1 MKILVAGWDSG
12 GGVEAVQ
19 TVVRRAV
26 RRGHRVRVLGTEG
39 LRSRFESAGAD
50 FSRYRYAP
58 DNDTR
63 QRETDLLKEWE
74 VRTPV
79 GMFVRVRDRLMFG
92 PARLFCRDLTEE
104 LDREPADVVVVDTMI
119 PSALSGAEAAG
130 VPSVVLMHGPYL
142 LPRPGA
148 PAIGTGFL
156 PPHGRLG
163 RLRDRAAA
171 SLAMG
176 VFRTGMPVLNQ
187 ARAEVGLAPLRDL
200 DDLVASA
207 SRVLVCTSP
216 SYDFAAGAVPGN
228 VRYVGPQLD
237 DADGGSWEHP
247 WTDADKRPL
256 VLVSLSSTVMG
267 QEGLLQRAA
276 DALGQLP
283 VHALVTT
290 GPAVDPAVIR
300 APQNVS
306 VRRWARHADVLPY
319 CAAVVTHG
327 GHGTVLK
334 ALAAAV
340 PLVIAPLGRDQP
352 DNAARVIR
360 AGAGLRVRRTADIA
374 TLQRAIGRVLD
385 DHRYRDAARHMA
397 EILAAERDDEL
408 VVDELERAAAEPR
421 VSGFTPAGALNAQKE
436 RSLGLRSTEVHPPGC
451 AADRS
456 TTDAAG
462 GVQPRI
468 SHKPDDRPAGHPALV
483 AKTATRY
490 RAEPGDL
497 YAAQRTACYP
507 ADARI
512 CRCECA
518 P

>member
-1 MKILVAGWDSG
+1 MEPSMKILVAGWDSG

-26 RRGHRVRVLGTEG
+26 RRGHQVRVLGTEG
-39 LRSRFESAGAD
+39 LRSRFESAGAG
-50 FSRYRYAP
+50 FVRYRYAP

-63 QRETDLLKEWE
+63 QRQTDLLKEWE
-74 VRTPV
+74 VRTPI

-130 VPSVVLMHGPYL
+130 VPSVLLMHGPYL

-156 PPHGRLG
+156 PPRGRLG
-163 RLRDRAAA
+163 RLRDRTAA

-176 VFRTGMPVLNQ
+176 VLRTGFPVLNQ
-187 ARAEVGLAPLRDL
+187 ARADLGLAPLRDL
-200 DDLVASA
+200 DALVANA

-237 DADGGSWEHP
+237 DAGGGSRDQP
-247 WTDADKRPL
+247 WAGADKRPL
-256 VLVSLSSTVMG
+256 VLASLSSTVMG
-267 QEGLLQRAA
+267 QESLLQRAA

-300 APQNVS
+300 APQNVA

-319 CAAVVTHG
+319 CSAVVTHG
-327 GHGTVLK
+327 GHGTVIK
-334 ALAAAV
+334 ALAAGV

-352 DNAARVIR
+352 DNAARVIH
-360 AGAGLRVRRTADIA
+360 AGAGLRVRKTADIA
-374 TLQRAIGRVLD
+374 TLQRAIIRVMD
-385 DHRYRDAARHMA
+385 DHHYQDAARRMA
-397 EILAAERDDEL
+397 QILAAERDNDL
-408 VVDELERAAAEPR
+408 VVDELERAAAGSR
-421 VSGFTPAGALNAQKE
+421 VSGSAPAGA
-436 RSLGLRSTEVHPPGC
+436 P
-451 AADRS
+451 
-456 TTDAAG
+456 
-462 GVQPRI
+462 
-468 SHKPDDRPAGHPALV
+468 
-483 AKTATRY
+483 
-490 RAEPGDL
+490 
-497 YAAQRTACYP
+497 
-507 ADARI
+507 
-512 CRCECA
+512 
-518 P
+518 